1 MKKSFLLFSSVFILA
16 ACANTTQ
23 EAESVEEVATSVE
36 STQASSE
43 ADADADALAVTINL
57 SVPGEDFE
65 SSKEITIE
73 EGAMLLDIMKENFD
87 VVDEDG
93 FITSIEG
100 YEQDPDAGLYWL
112 FDVNGEMAEVG
123 AAELELK
130 ADDIVDWSLAPF
142 E

>member
-1 MKKSFLLFSSVFILA
+1 MKKSLLLFSSVFILA

-73 EGAMLLDIMKENFD
+73 EGAMLLDIMQENFN